1 MREVFVVSRLTE
13 ERPSYQDCVTVPV
26 CVFTFEL
33 DAFQYVEKMQS
44 EDAEYYVDLVII
56 DPED

>member
-1 MREVFVVSRLTE
+1 MREIFIVSRLTE

-26 CVFTFEL
+26 CAFTFEL
-33 DAFQYVEKMQS
+33 DANRYVEEAQS
-44 EDAEYYVDLVII
+44 EHEEYYVDLVII